1 LFYYETE
8 CDDYFKK
15 SLFFVGEIGGNDI
28 LSHVLTNKPVTKIRE
43 IVPLMVEEIAN
54 TASVCYV
61 NFKIL
66 MFDPTIRTYSLLYII
81 K

>member
-28 LSHVLTNKPVTKIRE
+28 LSHVLTKKPVTKIRE
-43 IVPLMVEEIAN
+43 IVPLMVEAIAN
-54 TASVCYV
+54 IATVCYI
-61 NFKIL
+61 NFKYL
-66 MFDPTIRTYSLLYII
+66 NV
-81 K
+81 

>member
-8 CDDYFKK
+8 CDGYFKK

-28 LSHVLTNKPVTKIRE
+28 LSLVLTNKPVTEIRE
-43 IVPLMVEEIAN
+43 FVPLMVEAIAN

-61 NFKIL
+61 NFMYL
-66 MFDPTIRTYSLLYII
+66 NF
-81 K
+81 

>member
-1 LFYYETE
+1 
-8 CDDYFKK
+8 
-15 SLFFVGEIGGNDI
+15 LFFVGEIGGNDI
-28 LSHVLTNKPVTKIRE
+28 LSHVLSNKPVTKIRE